1 MYLMKEAPQIVESY
15 NRDGFVSIPS
25 FFIPEKLEEIE
36 FELSR
41 FQKQIMPRLGSSEVF
56 YEDKSNSKSLKQI
69 QRMHQHDS
77 YFFNLMNDEARLLAE
92 VLLGEEVV
100 PKNLQY
106 FNKPPLLG
114 SATPP
119 HQDGY
124 YFMIEPCS
132 ALTMW
137 LSLDAVDEENGCIRY
152 LRRSHKKGMRLHS
165 RTQTLGFSQGI
176 TDFGTEDD
184 IANEIVCCAKPGDLL
199 VHQAMTVHRADSN
212 NSISRNRRALGF
224 IFYGSS
230 AKENIEAHQRYKM
243 KLEKEL
249 ALEGKI

>member
-1 MYLMKEAPQIVESY
+1 MEEESQIIESY
-15 NRDGFVSIPS
+15 NRDGFISISS
-25 FFIPEKLEEIE
+25 FFDADKLEEIG

-41 FQKQIMPRLGSSEVF
+41 FQKQVMPSLGSSEVY
-56 YEDKSNSKSLKQI
+56 YEDKGNSKSLKQI

-77 YFFNLMNDEARLLAE
+77 FFFDLINDKPRRLAE
-92 VLLGEEVV
+92 VLLGEAVL

-106 FNKPPLLG
+106 FNKPPLIGL
-114 SATPP
+114 ATPP

-124 YFMIEPCS
+124 YFMLEPCC

-137 LSLDAVDEENGCIRY
+137 LALDVVDEENGCVRY
-152 LRRSHKKGMRLHS
+152 VRGSHKKGMRLHE

-184 IANEIVCCAKPGDLL
+184 MGNEIVCRAKPGDLL
-199 VHQAMTVHRADSN
+199 AHQAMTVHRADEN
-212 NSISRNRRALGF
+212 ISISRNRRALGF

-230 AKENIEAHQRYKM
+230 AKEDIEAHQQYKM
-243 KLEKEL
+243 KLERGL

>member
-1 MYLMKEAPQIVESY
+1 M
-15 NRDGFVSIPS
+15 
-25 FFIPEKLEEIE
+25 
-36 FELSR
+36 
-41 FQKQIMPRLGSSEVF
+41 
-56 YEDKSNSKSLKQI
+56 
-69 QRMHQHDS
+69 
-77 YFFNLMNDEARLLAE
+77 MNDEARLLAE

-152 LRRSHKKGMRLHS
+152 LRRSHKKGMRLHN

-176 TDFGTEDD
+176 TDFGTKDD

-230 AKENIEAHQRYKM
+230 AKENIEAHQGNQHVAGPKQFLDHATGDQHVAREPMLSLQTNQKC
-243 KLEKEL
+243 KKGFRETFRDSVCLSPRLFDKNNEL
-249 ALEGKI
+249 QILLATPY

>member
-1 MYLMKEAPQIVESY
+1 MEEEPQIIESY
-15 NRDGFVSIPS
+15 NRDGFIAISS
-25 FFIPEKLEEIE
+25 FFDTEKLEEIG

-41 FQKQIMPRLGSSEVF
+41 FQQKIMPSLGSSEVY
-56 YEDKSNSKSLKQI
+56 YEDKSNSISLKQI
-69 QRMHQHDS
+69 HRMHQHDS
-77 YFFNLMNDEARLLAE
+77 YFFDLMNDEPRHLAE

-114 SATPP
+114 LATPP

-124 YFMIEPCS
+124 YFMLEPSS

-137 LSLDAVDEENGCIRY
+137 LALDVVDEENGCMRY
-152 LRRSHKKGMRLHS
+152 VRGSHKKGMRLHK

-184 IANEIVCCAKPGDLL
+184 MANEIVCRAKPGDLL
-199 VHQAMTVHRADSN
+199 AHQAMTVHRADAN

-224 IFYGSS
+224 IFYGTS
-230 AKENIEAHQRYKM
+230 AKENIEAYQLYKM

>member
-1 MYLMKEAPQIVESY
+1 MKEESQIVESY
-15 NRDGFVSIPS
+15 NRDGFVAISS
-25 FFIPEKLEEIE
+25 FFVQEKLEEIRL
-36 FELSR
+36 ELSR
-41 FQKQIMPRLGSSEVF
+41 FKQKILPHLGSSEVF
-56 YEDKSNSKSLKQI
+56 YEDKTNSKTLKQI
-69 QRMHQHDS
+69 QRMHEHDS
-77 YFFNLMNDEARLLAE
+77 FFFDLMNDKPRRLAE

-106 FNKPPLLG
+106 FNKPPLFGL
-114 SATPP
+114 ATPP

-124 YFMIEPCS
+124 YFMLEPCS

-137 LSLDAVDEENGCIRY
+137 LALDAVDEENGCIRY
-152 LRRSHKKGMRLHS
+152 LRRSHKKGMRLHN

-176 TDFGTEDD
+176 SDFGTEDD

-199 VHQAMTVHRADSN
+199 VHQSMTIHRADGN
-212 NSISRNRRALGF
+212 NSTSRNRRALGF

-230 AKENIEAHQRYKM
+230 AKENIKAHQMYKM